1 MEKLKSA
8 ITKLL
13 VIALPALTITAISGF
28 STASNAAACTFKP
41 KSPITVGYSVFDMK
55 QPYFQIYAAG
65 IKSEAKKLGWAYV
78 ESDQKSSEQLQVS
91 GSSDLIN
98 QGISALIVSPI
109 QPSALPATITQAH
122 ASNIPVIIGDVGAV
136 GDYDAY
142 VVSNNYNGGV
152 LAGEYMVKALA
163 KVKGTKEIAVSSLDP
178 SISVGVDRVNGF
190 LSVIKKHKDFKVVT
204 NLNGNNTTPG
214 GLAVVKAAL
223 TAHPNIAGV
232 FTANDPMGAGA
243 AQAIAQAKKTGKIV
257 LVSFNGDPFALDM
270 VNAGTINATIAQD
283 PYGQGVS
290 AVDAAAALLKCDVPA
305 FTKPATKTIE
315 ANVDVITKANASALK
330 AKNAAIT
337 G

>member
-1 MEKLKSA
+1 MKSMRSVMV
-8 ITKLL
+8 KVL
-13 VIALPALTITAISGF
+13 VVTLSSLGIVGF
-28 STASNAAACTFKP
+28 SGATTASNAASCTFAA
-41 KSPITVGYSVFDMK
+41 KSPVTVGYSVFDMK

-65 IKSEAKKLGWAYV
+65 IKAEATKLGWGYA

-109 QPSALPATITQAH
+109 QPNALPATITQAH
-122 ASNIPVIIGDVGAV
+122 AANIPVVIGDVGAV

-142 VVSNNYNGGV
+142 VVSNNFKGGV
-152 LAGEYMVKALA
+152 LAGQYMVKALA
-163 KVKGTKEIAVSSLDP
+163 KVKGTKEIAVSALDP
-178 SISVGVDRVNGF
+178 SIAVGLERVAGF
-190 LSVIKKHKDFKVVT
+190 LSVIKGTKDFKVVT
-204 NLNGNNTTPG
+204 NLNGHNSTPG
-214 GLAVVKAAL
+214 GLAVVKGAL
-223 TAHPNIAGV
+223 TAHPKLAGV

-257 LVSFNGDPFALDM
+257 LVSFNGDPFALDL
-270 VNAGTINATIAQD
+270 VNEGKINATIAQD
-283 PYGQGVS
+283 PYGQGIS
-290 AVDAAAALLKCDVPA
+290 AVDAAAALLKCQAPT

-315 ANVDVITKANASALK
+315 AGVNVITKANASALK